1 MCSSKIFFLFLHHLT
16 SETNNK
22 ALVQRTSQYFDMIH
36 VIAALSYFP
45 VTLSWNKN
53 THRSYSELLPSYSEL
68 KHDTHRSYSELLP
81 SCSELKHDTHCS
93 YSELLPSCSEL
104 KRDTHCSYSE
114 LLPSCSEVKHDTHRG
129 CSELLPS
136 YSELKY
142 NAHRSCS
149 KPLPRAAS
157 YITRNSFSEL
167 VSFSSELKTLDWLMW
182 DIQYK
187 FSTNNISSN
196 SQKFS

>member
-1 MCSSKIFFLFLHHLT
+1 MASCSVLCSSNIFLFLHHLT

-22 ALVQRTSQYFDMIH
+22 ALIQRTSQYFDMTH
-36 VIAALSYFP
+36 VITALSYFP

-53 THRSYSELLPSYSEL
+53 TYHSYSELF
-68 KHDTHRSYSELLP
+68 P

-93 YSELLPSCSEL
+93 
-104 KRDTHCSYSE
+104 
-114 LLPSCSEVKHDTHRG
+114 

-149 KPLPRAAS
+149 KRLSWAAS
-157 YITRNSFSEL
+157 CSTRNCFSEL
-167 VSFSSELKTLDWLMW
+167 VSFSSELKTLDGLMW
-182 DIQYK
+182 DIKYK
-187 FSTNNISSN
+187 FSTNSISSN
-196 SQKFS
+196 SQKFSWIS